1 MNYEAWRISYQS
13 SEQAARAAYAECAL
27 LRAELETERMRLAA
41 CGVVALSNT
50 ADSAK
55 QARDMR
61 PEYWSASCGDVARMV
76 DENISLRARIEA
88 MEQQGPVGKFIQ
100 HPSHGMWE
108 QDGYSDN
115 PDAKPLYLAPGAK
128 GE

>member
-1 MNYEAWRISYQS
+1 MIDINELRQS
-13 SEQAARAAYAECAL
+13 LGAVQPEEV
-27 LRAELETERMRLAA
+27 AELLDSLEAAEKERDA
-41 CGVVALSNT
+41 
-50 ADSAK
+50 
-55 QARDMR
+55 
-61 PEYWSASCGDVARMV
+61 
-76 DENISLRARIEA
+76 LRARIEA
-88 MEQQGPVGKFIQ
+88 LEQQGPVGKFIQ